1 MRMVKLSVKSP
12 HLLSL
17 MSISADVMAAGP
29 SDGDASS
36 DRSTTNAL
44 TFEEVYAQGFPHV
57 VRWIRAFGGLDA
69 DLDDLAQ
76 ETFVVVRR
84 QLSKFDGKN
93 LAGWLYRITQRT
105 VRDYREGSW
114 FRRAWADRHR
124 DKRAERESTAP
135 EPDPSQVLEHRDAIR
150 FLGQLL
156 AQLSEAQRT
165 AFILFE
171 IEGYTGEEIAELED
185 VPLNTVWTRLHHAR
199 KELCMLID
207 QARAQGRLP

>member
-1 MRMVKLSVKSP
+1 
-12 HLLSL
+12 
-17 MSISADVMAAGP
+17 MAAKP
-29 SDGDASS
+29 SEGGEASS
-36 DRSTTNAL
+36 DRSKTNAL

-69 DLDDLAQ
+69 DLEDLAQ

-84 QLSKFDGKN
+84 QLPKFDGKN

-105 VRDYREGSW
+105 VRDYREGAW
-114 FRRAWADRHR
+114 FRRAIARRNDDGRPR
-124 DKRAERESTAP
+124 RESAAP
-135 EPDPSQVLEHRDAIR
+135 HADPSEVLERREALR
-150 FLGQLL
+150 FLTELL
-156 AQLSEAQRT
+156 AKISQSHRT

-185 VPLNTVWTRLHHAR
+185 VPLGTVWTRLHHAR

>member
-1 MRMVKLSVKSP
+1 MVKLSVKSP

-57 VRWIRAFGGLDA
+57 VRWIRAFGGFDA
-69 DLDDLAQ
+69 DLEDLAQ
-76 ETFVVVRR
+76 EIFVVVRR
-84 QLSKFDGKN
+84 QLPKFDGKN

-105 VRDYREGSW
+105 VRDYREGAW

-124 DKRAERESTAP
+124 DKRAEPSPSGIALRLGHALGIDDYIPCERVRVLRNSAVHERSACRGWLTDEQSTIW
-135 EPDPSQVLEHRDAIR
+135 PD
-150 FLGQLL
+150 
-156 AQLSEAQRT
+156 
-165 AFILFE
+165 
-171 IEGYTGEEIAELED
+171 
-185 VPLNTVWTRLHHAR
+185 
-199 KELCMLID
+199 
-207 QARAQGRLP
+207 